1 MKTGT
6 KVTVARIE
14 WDLAIGDLK
23 KIASTLWAMD
33 GRPDKLM
40 GRHILKAIQM
50 LEQGEA
56 LISED

>member
-1 MKTGT
+1 MKTST

-14 WDLAIGDLK
+14 WDLAIGDFK

-33 GRPDKLM
+33 GPAKIV
-40 GRHILKAIQM
+40 GRHVLQAVKK
-50 LEQGEA
+50 LEEGEA